1 MDTLR
6 VKLTK
11 RHGVYVA
18 TLQINAGNDWIDLD
32 EDFEGRSNWNK
43 RDAITQLKINVQ
55 NYIDYLNRNFLNNDD
70 IDVVDENG
78 GRFEDYEL

>member
-1 MDTLR
+1 MDKLR

-11 RHGVYVA
+11 KRGVYVA
-18 TLQINAGNDWIDLD
+18 TLQITAGNGWRDLD
-32 EDFEGRSNWNK
+32 EDFEGRSNSK
-43 RDAITQLKINVQ
+43 RDAITQLERNVQ
-55 NYIDYLNRNFLNNDD
+55 QYVDYLNRNFLNNDD

>member
-11 RHGVYVA
+11 RRGIYVA
-18 TLQINAGNDWIDLD
+18 TLQITAGNGWRDLD
-32 EDFEGRSNWNK
+32 EDFEGRSNWK

-55 NYIDYLNRNFLNNDD
+55 NYIDYLNRNFLDNDD